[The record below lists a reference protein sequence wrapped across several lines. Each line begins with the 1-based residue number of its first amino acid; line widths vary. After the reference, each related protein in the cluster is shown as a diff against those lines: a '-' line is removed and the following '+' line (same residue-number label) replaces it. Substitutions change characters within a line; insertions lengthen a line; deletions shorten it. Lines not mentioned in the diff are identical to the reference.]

1 MVLSAPSMD
10 LQGNHE
16 VKISFIIIL
25 ISLTVQKDWRVKL
38 LARSMTQDCGA
49 VSFTDKACGFT

>member
-10 LQGNHE
+10 LQGDHE

-38 LARSMTQDCGA
+38 LGLSMTQDGA
-49 VSFTDKACGFT
+49 VSFTAIACGFT